1 MNVIFH
7 CSRHF
12 NFCNQAMFIL
22 ITIACKS
29 GVKNH
34 NYKRVQDE
42 FTNFKIL
49 NIVELIQDNAMKKI
63 KLKPEFAWLLNKKI
77 LNMIQLHN

>member
-1 MNVIFH
+1 MKN
-7 CSRHF
+7 
-12 NFCNQAMFIL
+12 IL
-22 ITIACKS
+22 IICHY
-29 GVKNH
+29 VKNH

-63 KLKPEFAWLLNKKI
+63 KLKSEFSWLLNKKI
-77 LNMIQLHN
+77 LNMIKLHN